1 MSHQTVDGNTL
12 GNFNRGTCTLT
23 NNVTDTSPTWTLTFD
38 EPMIVNSFDIVPI
51 DDVYWRKYLSQAR
64 IQIYNTNNENVFNY
78 TYWNY
83 WSSYIFIVNFKKVAL
98 KKLTI
103 TATKESF
110 PTAILSF
117 CEINIFGDCQPGY
130 WDLDCKKTCDSRCP
144 TSCSVVDGSCTTH
157 CLGYIDAASCTK
169 ECPPNKWGVNC
180 RENCSDRCANR
191 FCNNIDGSCTSGC
204 KGYSDPPYCTKGSWK
219 LDAIC
224 LWEYKLQSGQDP
236 SRCTFLQSLLS
247 THSVCLSL
255 VKSLNMFFSHFPL
268 SDQVKTMHHHSLK
281 PTRKCPPNKWGVNC
295 RENCSDRC
303 ANRFCNNI
311 DGSCT
316 SGCKGYSDPPYC
328 TKGSWKLD
336 AICLWEYKLQSG
348 QDPSRSCT
356 NGRYGLN
363 CASPFTETCPD
374 CDSFEVTCLEE
385 DNKLKGTYF
394 GIGFGVCAV
403 CILFILIFG
412 VIYIKVIHRRYNIC
426 KQCVR
431 QSTGDHD
438 GVEENQTN
446 VQPYNNG
453 SASVDIGSL
462 NTDRTTRSKNIASAK
477 GRSIDYGYDVPQG
490 GVKYDLYEMYRPYPM
505 IQSSI

>member
-1 MSHQTVDGNTL
+1 
-12 GNFNRGTCTLT
+12 
-23 NNVTDTSPTWTLTFD
+23 
-38 EPMIVNSFDIVPI
+38 MIVNSFDIVPI

-83 WSSYIFIVNFKKVAL
+83 WSSYIFIVNLNKVAL

-204 KGYSDPPYCTKGSWK
+204 KGYSDPPYCTK
-219 LDAIC
+219 A
-224 LWEYKLQSGQDP
+224 
-236 SRCTFLQSLLS
+236 
-247 THSVCLSL
+247 
-255 VKSLNMFFSHFPL
+255 
-268 SDQVKTMHHHSLK
+268 
-281 PTRKCPPNKWGVNC
+281 
-295 RENCSDRC
+295 
-303 ANRFCNNI
+303 
-311 DGSCT
+311 
-316 SGCKGYSDPPYC
+316 
-328 TKGSWKLD
+328 
-336 AICLWEYKLQSG
+336 
-348 QDPSRSCT
+348 CT

-374 CDSFEVTCLEE
+374 CDSFEVTCMEE

-426 KQCVR
+426 KQCVCK
-431 QSTGDHD
+431 STGDHD

-462 NTDRTTRSKNIASAK
+462 STDRTTRSKNIASAK